1 MFAGKTI
8 LEIIQIGG
16 FTMYILLFCSFLS
29 VTILLERLLYYRR
42 RSRTKRLEFMAR
54 IKRALKSGSVE
65 KAMEICKHTHAPFSN
80 VIYSGLVL
88 HDHHEKEIS
97 SAMER
102 EITVETTK
110 LERFTSIVGTIGNTA
125 VYIGLF
131 GTVLGIIRA
140 FHDIAAAGAGGM
152 SIVIGGVAEAL
163 VCTAMGLF
171 VAVPAVIAFNYFM
184 KRVERF
190 IHDMEL
196 CASEVVDLIG
206 RGSAA

>member
-8 LEIIQIGG
+8 WEIVQIGG
-16 FTMYILLFCSFLS
+16 FTMYLLLFCSFLS
-29 VTILLERLLYYRR
+29 ITILLERIIYYRR
-42 RSRTKRLEFMAR
+42 RSRTKRSEFMTR
-54 IKRALKSGSVE
+54 IRRALKSGSLE
-65 KAMEICKHTHAPFSN
+65 KAMEICQHSHAPFSN
-80 VIYSGLVL
+80 VIYCGLVL
-88 HDHHEKEIS
+88 HDHPEKEIS
-97 SAMER
+97 STMER
-102 EITVETTK
+102 KITVETTK

-163 VCTAMGLF
+163 VCTATGLF

-196 CASEVVDLIG
+196 CASEVTDLLG
-206 RGSAA
+206 RGRSA

>member
-8 LEIIQIGG
+8 WEIIQIGG

-29 VTILLERLLYYRR
+29 ITILLERILYYRK
-42 RSRTKRLEFMAR
+42 RSKTKRSEFMTR
-54 IKRALKSGSVE
+54 IKRALKSGSIE
-65 KAMEICKHTHAPFSN
+65 KALEICKHSHAPFSN
-80 VIYSGLVL
+80 VVYSGLIL
-88 HDHHEKEIS
+88 HDHQQKEIS
-97 SAMER
+97 GAMER

-110 LERFTSIVGTIGNTA
+110 LERLTSIMGTIGNTA

-163 VCTAMGLF
+163 VCTATGLF

-190 IHDMEL
+190 VDDMEL
-196 CASEVVDLIG
+196 CASELIDLIG
-206 RGSAA
+206 RG

>member
-8 LEIIQIGG
+8 LEIVQIGG

-29 VTILLERLLYYRR
+29 VTILLERVIYYRR
-42 RSRTKRLEFMAR
+42 RSRTKRSEFMTR
-54 IKRALKSGSVE
+54 IKRALKSGSLE
-65 KAMEICKHTHAPFSN
+65 KAMEICRHSHAPFSN
-80 VIYSGLVL
+80 VVYSGLIL

-110 LERFTSIVGTIGNTA
+110 LERLTSVVGTIGNTA

-190 IHDMEL
+190 INDMEL
-196 CASEVVDLIG
+196 CASELMDHIG
-206 RGSAA
+206 KG

>member
-8 LEIIQIGG
+8 WEILQTGG

-29 VTILLERLLYYRR
+29 VTILLERIIYYRK
-42 RSRTKRLEFMAR
+42 RSKTKRAEFMTR
-54 IKRALKSGSVE
+54 IKRALKSRDIRR
-65 KAMEICKHTHAPFSN
+65 AIEICKDTRAPFSN
-80 VIYSGLVL
+80 VVCSGLEL
-88 HDHHEKEIS
+88 YGHSEKEIS
-97 SAMER
+97 NAMER

-110 LERFTSIVGTIGNTA
+110 LERYISIVGTIGNTA

-163 VCTAMGLF
+163 VCTATGLF
-171 VAVPAVIAFNYFM
+171 VAIPAVIAFNYFT
-184 KRVERF
+184 KKVEYF
-190 IHDMEL
+190 IDDMEL
-196 CASEVVDLIG
+196 CASELIDLICG
-206 RGSAA
+206 K

>member
-8 LEIIQIGG
+8 LEIIHTGG

-29 VTILLERLLYYRR
+29 LTILLERLLYYKKL
-42 RSRTKRLEFMAR
+42 SKAKRAEFMTK
-54 IKRALKSGSVE
+54 IKRSLKNGNIE
-65 KAMEICKHTHAPFSN
+65 MAMDVCKETDAPFSN
-80 VIYSGLVL
+80 VIYSGLEL
-88 HDHHEKEIS
+88 HHRRGKEIS
-97 SAMER
+97 NAMER

-110 LERFTSIVGTIGNTA
+110 LERFTGIVGTIGNTA

-163 VCTAMGLF
+163 VCTAMGLL
-171 VAVPAVIAFNYFM
+171 VAIPAVIAFNYFM
-184 KRVERF
+184 KRVEHF
-190 IHDMEL
+190 TNDMEL
-196 CASEVVDLIG
+196 CASEFMDLMG
-206 RGSAA
+206 GE

>member
-8 LEIIQIGG
+8 LDIIQIGG

-29 VTILLERLLYYRR
+29 IAILLERILYYRK
-42 RSRTKRLEFMAR
+42 RSKTNRSEFMAR
-54 IKRALKSGSVE
+54 IARALNGGGIE
-65 KAMEICKHTHAPFSN
+65 KARELCKETLAPFSN
-80 VIYSGLVL
+80 VVSCGLELSG
-88 HDHHEKEIS
+88 HQEREIT

-102 EITVETTK
+102 EITMEVTK
-110 LERFTSIVGTIGNTA
+110 LERYTGIVGTIGNTA

-163 VCTAMGLF
+163 VCTATGLF
-171 VAVPAVIAFNYFM
+171 VAIPAVIAFNYFAR
-184 KRVERF
+184 KVELF
-190 IHDMEL
+190 TNDMEL
-196 CASEVVDLIG
+196 CASELIDLMCG
-206 RGSAA
+206 E